1 MKKELIICIVVISLV
16 VIGNIVTQNYTKKCV
31 ENMEQQLEQFK
42 EVVLQKEKNKE
53 EIKEK
58 IEMVKTKWDDMQE
71 KLAFYIEH
79 DELEKV
85 EAEIAL
91 MEGQSE
97 SELYDEICPELEKCI
112 FILEHIEDKTALNVK
127 NIF

>member
-31 ENMEQQLEQFK
+31 EAMEEQLEQFK
-42 EVVLQKEKNKE
+42 AVVLPKEKNKE
-53 EIKEK
+53 EIKQSMK
-58 IEMVKTKWDDMQE
+58 MVKEKWNNMQE

>member
-1 MKKELIICIVVISLV
+1 MKKELIICIVVISFV

-31 ENMEQQLEQFK
+31 EAMEEQLEQFK
-42 EVVLQKEKNKE
+42 AVVLPKEKNKE
-53 EIKEK
+53 EIKQSMKMIKEK
-58 IEMVKTKWDDMQE
+58 WNNMQE

>member
-1 MKKELIICIVVISLV
+1 MKKELVICIVVISFV
-16 VIGNIVTQNYTKKCV
+16 IIGNIVTQNYTKKCV
-31 ENMEQQLEQFK
+31 EDMEQQLEQFK
-42 EVVLQKEKNKE
+42 EVMLQKEKNKE
-53 EIKEK
+53 EINSNVKK
-58 IEMVKTKWDDMQE
+58 VKTKWNHMQE

-85 EAEIAL
+85 ETEIAL
-91 MEGQSE
+91 IEGQAE

-112 FILEHIEDKTALNVK
+112 FILEHIEDKTALNIK

>member
-53 EIKEK
+53 EIKKK

>member
-31 ENMEQQLEQFK
+31 EDMEQQLEQFK
-42 EVVLQKEKNKE
+42 AVVLQKEKNKE